1 MTDQMNKRQTVL
13 RETEECVGKLR
24 DILRAQPLVAQQ
36 LTDALQA
43 LTSFNRVAADAEVDS
58 FGLIGHRLEEVFL
71 RHSTAQTIPSRI
83 ELETVELAV
92 DWLVQLA
99 LLYGEDLP
107 EPKSL
112 VAELLY
118 MFDLV
123 ERSQGAVSLA
133 ELVGQAATSRV
144 DPFLDDPGFDVA
156 DRPVPSHQ
164 DPFADDPGFGLE
176 FDLLQRTINFVVETR
191 NIDIEDDNDLNSI
204 THSTT
209 SSPSHDIFASDP
221 PLSDEPDTLS

>member
-1 MTDQMNKRQTVL
+1 MNEQLSSRQTFL
-13 RETEECVGKLR
+13 REAEECIGELR
-24 DILRAQPLVAQQ
+24 DILQVQPLVAYQ
-36 LTDALQA
+36 LTAAQQA
-43 LTSFNRVAADAEVDS
+43 LNPFNLAAGGAEVDS
-58 FGLIGHRLEEVFL
+58 FELIGRHLEKVFL

-92 DWLVQLA
+92 DWLAQLA
-99 LLYGEDLP
+99 ILYGEDLP

-118 MFDLV
+118 TFDLV
-123 ERSQGAVSLA
+123 ERSQDAVSLA
-133 ELVGQAATSRV
+133 ELVEQGATPRV

-156 DRPVPSHQ
+156 ERPVPAHQ

-191 NIDIEDDNDLNSI
+191 NINTEGDNNLS
-204 THSTT
+204 TKTSLTT
-209 SSPSHDIFASDP
+209 SSPAYDLFASDP
-221 PLSDEPDTLS
+221 PLSDEPDTLA

>member
-1 MTDQMNKRQTVL
+1 MTDQMNKRQTFL

-24 DILRAQPLVAQQ
+24 DVLRAQPLIAQQ

-43 LTSFNRVAADAEVDS
+43 LASFNRVAAGAEVDS
-58 FGLIGHRLEEVFL
+58 FGLIGRRLEEVFL

-92 DWLVQLA
+92 DWLSQLA
-99 LLYGEDLP
+99 ILYGEDLP

-118 MFDLV
+118 TFDLV
-123 ERSQGAVSLA
+123 ERSQGAVSLT
-133 ELVGQAATSRV
+133 ELVGQGTTSRI

-156 DRPVPSHQ
+156 ERPVPSHQ

-191 NIDIEDDNDLNSI
+191 NIDTEGDSNLNTI
-204 THSTT
+204 TTPTT
-209 SSPSHDIFASDP
+209 SSPAYDLFASDP
-221 PLSDEPDTLS
+221 PLPDEPDSLS